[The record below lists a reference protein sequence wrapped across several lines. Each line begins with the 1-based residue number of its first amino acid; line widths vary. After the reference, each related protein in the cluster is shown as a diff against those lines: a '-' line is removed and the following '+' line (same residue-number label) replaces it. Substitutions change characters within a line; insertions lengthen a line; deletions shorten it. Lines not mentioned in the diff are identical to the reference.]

1 MALITFVR
9 HGQASWGTDNY
20 DQLSIKG
27 AEQARVL
34 GKVFDDQAE
43 SFDSAWRGG
52 MLRHQQTAEHC
63 LAEMHLPLIVLL
75 HEGLNEFDHDQVL
88 VNLDKKKYPT
98 KAEILK
104 VIKDS
109 SHPTKT
115 MGIMFGEAVSRWQSG
130 EFDSDYSETW
140 KEFQNRCVNAFTDIV
155 NSSKGKNVVVFS
167 SGGVISVII
176 QSLLGLTNRATF
188 ELNWSM
194 VNCGIT
200 QILSDSKRH
209 SILSLNEHQ
218 HFREYGVNLLT
229 WH

>member
-34 GKVFDDQAE
+34 GKVFDDQAK
-43 SFDSAWRGG
+43 SFDNAWRGE
-52 MLRHQQTAEHC
+52 MIRHQETAQHC
-63 LAEMHLPLIVLL
+63 LAEMHSSLIVLP
-75 HEGLNEFDHDQVL
+75 HKGLNEFDHEQVL
-88 VNLDKKKYPT
+88 LNLDKKKYPT
-98 KAEILK
+98 KAEILE
-104 VIKDS
+104 VIKSS

-115 MGIMFGEAVSRWQSG
+115 MGVMFGEAVSRWQSG
-130 EFDSDYSETW
+130 QYDADYSETW
-140 KEFQNRCVNAFTDIV
+140 KEFQHRCVSAFTDIV

-176 QSLLGLTNRATF
+176 QSLLGLTDRATF